1 VKVDARLDEPVYGPA
16 HRAKLESMALA
27 LRGYDAVVAT
37 EFSDRA
43 VQLLRQNGIA
53 AYALKGDV
61 EKAVLEA
68 SDNLYKKRAETF
80 E

>member
-1 VKVDARLDEPVYGPA
+1 
-16 HRAKLESMALA
+16 MALA

-43 VQLLRQNGIA
+43 VQLLKLNGIA
-53 AYALKGDV
+53 AYALKGEV
-61 EKAVLEA
+61 ERSVLEA

>member
-1 VKVDARLDEPVYGPA
+1 
-16 HRAKLESMALA
+16 MALA

-43 VQLLRQNGIA
+43 VQLLKLNGIA
-53 AYALKGDV
+53 AYMLKGDV